1 MLHITKWVGALP
13 IAKKIVI
20 LLTVFVIV
28 ALVSDFSWPVLA
40 AEDVGT
46 IKEKAKFTTIMDK
59 YGLPLA
65 ILFSFWWG
73 LLANIGSACI
83 YPMVP
88 ITIGYFASQAEAR
101 GKGYTVLLAWMF
113 VLGIA
118 TLYAPLGVL
127 SALAG
132 KDVGVLLGNPFFIGP
147 FVAFLVAMSLSMF
160 GLFEIRLPVFLMD
173 RFHSGGRKTGII
185 GTFLMGMILG
195 FVAAP
200 CVGPFAGSILAF
212 VATTG
217 NVFVGLASLFS
228 FSLGLGVPYLVLAI
242 SAKSLA
248 SLPRAGEWMI
258 RIKQFAGLVLL
269 LVAVY
274 FLNFVIPRD
283 ISLLLAGMLV
293 LFMGVFLGTLSWRE
307 ASTPAIFGRGAGI
320 LIGVCGIMFFLIGLL
335 GLTGLAGKLPMVQTT
350 GVQAE
355 IKWVPSFEEGMQLAR
370 EQGRPVFIDFF
381 ADWCLPCK
389 EMEATTWR
397 DERVIKESERF
408 IAIKMDSSKDDS
420 PGARLKIEKFNSF
433 YIPYVAFYDSKGT
446 HLEGRSIEGYA
457 DANTM
462 LKVMQAIH

>member
-1 MLHITKWVGALP
+1 MPHITKWVGALP
-13 IAKKIVI
+13 ITKKILI
-20 LLTVFVIV
+20 LLTVFAIL
-28 ALVSDFSWPVLA
+28 ALVSGFSWPVLA
-40 AEDVGT
+40 AEDAGAL
-46 IKEKAKFTTIMDK
+46 KEKAKFTNIMEK

-73 LLANIGSACI
+73 LLANVGSACI

-88 ITIGYFASQAEAR
+88 ITISYFASQAETH
-101 GKGYTVLLAWMF
+101 GKGYTLLLAWMYI
-113 VLGIA
+113 LGIA

-132 KDVGVLLGNPFFIGP
+132 KDVGTLLGNPFFIGP
-147 FVAFLVAMSLSMF
+147 FVAFLVAMALSMF
-160 GLFEIRLPVFLMD
+160 GLYEIKLPVFLMD
-173 RFHSGGRKTGII
+173 RFHSGGKKTGII
-185 GTFLMGMILG
+185 GTFLMGIILG

-217 NVFVGLASLFS
+217 NVFVGLASLFF

-242 SAKSLA
+242 SAKSIA
-248 SLPRAGEWMI
+248 NLPRAGEWMH
-258 RIKQFAGLVLL
+258 RTKQFSGLVLL

-274 FLNFVIPRD
+274 FLSFIIPRN

-293 LFMGVFLGTLSWRE
+293 VSIGIFLSTLSWRGTSPL
-307 ASTPAIFGRGAGI
+307 ALSGRVIGILIAIFGII
-320 LIGVCGIMFFLIGLL
+320 LPLWGLG
-335 GLTGLAGKLPMVQTT
+335 GLTGLHWKLSTSQPP
-350 GVQAE
+350 GVRAE
-355 IKWVPSFEEGMQLAR
+355 IKWVPSFEEGMRLAK

-408 IAIKMDSSKDDS
+408 VAIKMDSSKDDS
-420 PGARLKIEKFNSF
+420 PGSRLKIEKFNSF
-433 YIPYVAFYDSKGT
+433 YIPYVAFYNSKGN

>member
-1 MLHITKWVGALP
+1 M
-13 IAKKIVI
+13 
-20 LLTVFVIV
+20 
-28 ALVSDFSWPVLA
+28 A
-40 AEDVGT
+40 AEDVGA

-88 ITIGYFASQAEAR
+88 ITIGYFASQAETH

-132 KDVGVLLGNPFFIGP
+132 RDVGALLGNPFFIGP
-147 FVAFLVAMSLSMF
+147 FVAFLVAMALSMF

-173 RFHSGGRKTGII
+173 RFHSGGKKTGII

-217 NVFVGLASLFS
+217 NIFVGLASLFF
-228 FSLGLGVPYLVLAI
+228 FSLGLGMPYLVLAI

-248 SLPRAGEWMI
+248 SLPKAGEWI
-258 RIKQFAGLVLL
+258 NRIKQFAGLVLL
-269 LVAVY
+269 L
-274 FLNFVIPRD
+274 
-283 ISLLLAGMLV
+283 
-293 LFMGVFLGTLSWRE
+293 
-307 ASTPAIFGRGAGI
+307 
-320 LIGVCGIMFFLIGLL
+320 
-335 GLTGLAGKLPMVQTT
+335 
-350 GVQAE
+350 
-355 IKWVPSFEEGMQLAR
+355 
-370 EQGRPVFIDFF
+370 
-381 ADWCLPCK
+381 
-389 EMEATTWR
+389 
-397 DERVIKESERF
+397 
-408 IAIKMDSSKDDS
+408 
-420 PGARLKIEKFNSF
+420 
-433 YIPYVAFYDSKGT
+433 
-446 HLEGRSIEGYA
+446 
-457 DANTM
+457 
-462 LKVMQAIH
+462 